1 MIIFLRFVLLSAK
14 EASCPHRK
22 VARHRVVHDWVS
34 QLRLGAS
41 APHKVPEIDTSVE
54 QNFTQATLKMKG
66 DPTIVERIGAV
77 MSVLVFLQRNKW
89 LANGPLGSPILTRG
103 GFDKFHKVHY
113 VVNAHLRV
121 PNEDN
126 TIQWTKAQKNR
137 SLTNLNILNNHLS
150 GELTAF
156 FIMSITGN

>member
-1 MIIFLRFVLLSAK
+1 MTIFLRFVLLSAK

-22 VARHRVVHDWVS
+22 VARHRVVHDRVS

-77 MSVLVFLQRNKW
+77 MSVLVFLQHNKG
-89 LANGPLGSPILTRG
+89 LANDPLQSSIVVASTNFTRS
-103 GFDKFHKVHY
+103 
-113 VVNAHLRV
+113 R
-121 PNEDN
+121 
-126 TIQWTKAQKNR
+126 
-137 SLTNLNILNNHLS
+137 
-150 GELTAF
+150 
-156 FIMSITGN
+156 IMSSMPRIFACRMKMIRFSDPKLKKSEFD